1 MFRQFFR
8 IGFGGCGCDLEDHF
22 RKHAVEQSRE
32 SLRFYLKELERWKL
46 SDEKFGMDRIKKL
59 PSYISDENEG
69 VKESVETFKDFEKTL
84 NEILRKLEN
93 WNTSLGIARDIG
105 VSYDKAIIDDLRRI
119 ITKME
124 VDADRI
130 IKRGKVLL
138 ESLPVDSAPTS
149 EKKAE
154 RFHVYNQ
161 NITETRELIVDHFGH
176 AVIESAGFNHHPE
189 LQMLPLSIKEVR
201 DEVYKELMKCIT
213 AGNLRRATSWG
224 YFFFVGLGGGTGTG
238 VISPLAEK
246 FGKGSY
252 GYFTLA
258 LLGGKDDKGRVG
270 SQQPWFRRCF
280 NMLLALNDLIVTAE
294 LDGIILVDNDVIIK
308 AIDDKK
314 EGEKLQQKQLRE
326 EIDKKI
332 IEALYPAFG
341 LTTLESGG
349 MGLDWSQLKDHIGL
363 SKLEKRPPVI
373 VPCYASSSDLTLPAL
388 IDEAIESGKL
398 APCEHKHIKC
408 LFCWDNVPGDD
419 EGKLTGYLKDDF
431 GIDWVSNA
439 KITKFPD
446 GTGINISNNENSAEI
461 TMVGNKEEAIL
472 KINDDKNDKEKNLK
486 VKKEGGK
493 TNIYKYESIV
503 EKVFVYA
510 RCIENEDE
518 LRDKLK
524 EEFGGEVA
532 IIKNYLFCWDDVD
545 AKNEDNLELKKLKK
559 FLNDICKIEGM
570 SKSNNEWACVEV
582 REAPNN
588 NGGDSNRI
596 INKLKELVS
605 SREDSGASDEE
616 PNNDNKDNNKPLDKL
631 IFTKNSQ
638 KIEIEMKKYIFDWDD
653 ETFNGIKNY
662 LKEKKIVENEERENE
677 KDVPKRL
684 KDRKTIKIGKAEIT
698 LDEEKKK
705 ATLSWDKNNKRH
717 KLDLILKKEDHQR
730 KIYELEPT
738 IRFEKINNLK
748 PGLSV
753 KKVNG
758 KRHVYLEGCDAA
770 KNWVLESLEK
780 KIIVLESDE
789 IGTFWK
795 EHDLIEKRKAEG
807 IGSKRDIKVNNEVL
821 ILLVNPDVKNA
832 LYERL
837 NVARNFVWLLDK
849 FKTSIDE
856 KAELNGT
863 LDKIEIANTLVSEK
877 GEYQRYLCRMNL
889 KNGEELNNLNN
900 GGISENLKNEI
911 KISIKKEGFLLSD
924 SFDVKKTNENEWE
937 IINGDNTAVD
947 KEKKENEKF
956 IITMYLRID
965 KDKFEGDLNK
975 CIISEKLKDVF
986 KTNEFPL
993 SENAMVTKE
1002 KDDNWVITDE
1012 KEIYNVKNV
1021 KKEDGKLNIY
1031 RKKDEELNLYYLYYP
1046 ILDNLRRVRD
1056 IKKDED
1062 PLVQA
1067 RDFLFPKE
1075 LYKNKAIY
1083 DDMGMI
1089 LDRLNGEV
1097 LRIGRSEEWWPLFVD
1112 KIFDII
1118 SLSGKH
1124 DEVLLSVIS
1133 ALEGKTKE
1141 RFGKLVG
1148 EGVYDKYF
1156 KTYQRQF
1163 FKYNNRYLYHRD
1175 VTEAILSDEAE
1186 EKLPK
1191 KLKAKICEQNGV
1203 EGLEKWVEDYMDE
1216 PVKLF
1221 SMENKSSKD
1230 WKEEFK
1236 AEYKTIFE
1244 NNNITLNNNPDMIEG
1259 KYLFNWEEVP
1269 GDDNEKL
1276 KFLKDDHNIEW
1287 AKDAKIDR
1295 QAEGERIIRPIKIDG
1310 NGSTQSRKIVKVNKK
1325 GYTYEENDAH
1335 LTIIDG
1341 ETLYFIK
1348 KDEKIDVSGP
1358 SDLSFPAMLAVA
1370 GLYAEWEQVGSLPYD
1385 KNENRYKVEE
1395 TEKNAISQKL
1405 FGKDLINGKFEI
1417 YVLPKESKGY
1427 IGSPN
1432 IPNILIIDTDKEDA
1446 TLVIRK
1452 ADKVLPQELTE
1463 EVVSSSS
1470 SSISPKLEA
1479 LFKGKGI
1486 EDVNNDNYELKDGKL
1501 QPQDKAIKQKKLYR
1515 CYYIRKNDGNYSIDG
1530 DKIHNTLKVKKEE
1543 GEDSKKLKIYKKR
1556 RDKFEAARVD
1566 GASKN

>member
-22 RKHAVEQSRE
+22 RKHAVEQSRDLLE
-32 SLRFYLKELERWKL
+32 FYLKKLEKWEL
-46 SDEKFGMDRIKKL
+46 SDKKFGRDTITTLRTK
-59 PSYISDENEG
+59 YFSDENNK
-69 VKESVETFKDFEKTL
+69 KESLGKSVKMFDDTNFEET
-84 NEILRKLEN
+84 LRKILQELVAWNASLE
-93 WNTSLGIARDIG
+93 IARGISA
-105 VSYDKAIIDDLRRI
+105 SYDKAIIDDLSRI
-119 ITKME
+119 ITNME
-124 VDADRI
+124 VDADSI

-201 DEVYKELMKCIT
+201 DEVYREIMKCIT
-213 AGNLRRATSWG
+213 AEKLRAAANWG

-258 LLGGKDDKGRVG
+258 LLGGKHDKERVG

-308 AIDDKK
+308 AIDENKK
-314 EGEKLQQKQLRE
+314 EGEKLQPKQLRE

-341 LTTLESGG
+341 VTTLESGG

-373 VPCYASSSDLTLPAL
+373 VPCYASSSDLNLPAL

-472 KINDDKNDKEKNLK
+472 KIHDDKNDKEKNLK

-524 EEFGGEVA
+524 QEFGGEVA

-596 INKLKELVS
+596 LNKLKELVS
-605 SREDSGASDEE
+605 SREDSGASDEK

-631 IFTKNSQ
+631 IFTKKKNSQ

-677 KDVPKRL
+677 KDVPKRSN
-684 KDRKTIKIGKAEIT
+684 DRKTIKIGKAEIT

-738 IRFEKINNLK
+738 IRFEKIKGLK

-758 KRHVYLEGCDAA
+758 KRHVYLEGGDAA

-780 KIIVLESDE
+780 KIIVFESDE

-795 EHDLIEKRKAEG
+795 AHDLIEKRKAEG
-807 IGSKRDIKVNNEVL
+807 IGSKEDIKVNNEVL

-856 KAELNGT
+856 KYAELKGT
-863 LDKIEIANTLVSEK
+863 LDKSDIAVKLVSEN
-877 GEYQRYLCRMNL
+877 GEYQRCLCRMNL
-889 KNGEELNNLNN
+889 KNGEELNSLNN

-911 KISIKKEGFLLSD
+911 KKSINKECFLLSD
-924 SFDVKKTNENEWE
+924 CFDVKKTN
-937 IINGDNTAVD
+937 
-947 KEKKENEKF
+947 
-956 IITMYLRID
+956 
-965 KDKFEGDLNK
+965 
-975 CIISEKLKDVF
+975 
-986 KTNEFPL
+986 
-993 SENAMVTKE
+993 
-1002 KDDNWVITDE
+1002 
-1012 KEIYNVKNV
+1012 
-1021 KKEDGKLNIY
+1021 
-1031 RKKDEELNLYYLYYP
+1031 
-1046 ILDNLRRVRD
+1046 
-1056 IKKDED
+1056 
-1062 PLVQA
+1062 
-1067 RDFLFPKE
+1067 
-1075 LYKNKAIY
+1075 
-1083 DDMGMI
+1083 
-1089 LDRLNGEV
+1089 
-1097 LRIGRSEEWWPLFVD
+1097 
-1112 KIFDII
+1112 
-1118 SLSGKH
+1118 
-1124 DEVLLSVIS
+1124 
-1133 ALEGKTKE
+1133 
-1141 RFGKLVG
+1141 
-1148 EGVYDKYF
+1148 
-1156 KTYQRQF
+1156 
-1163 FKYNNRYLYHRD
+1163 
-1175 VTEAILSDEAE
+1175 
-1186 EKLPK
+1186 
-1191 KLKAKICEQNGV
+1191 
-1203 EGLEKWVEDYMDE
+1203 
-1216 PVKLF
+1216 
-1221 SMENKSSKD
+1221 
-1230 WKEEFK
+1230 
-1236 AEYKTIFE
+1236 
-1244 NNNITLNNNPDMIEG
+1244 
-1259 KYLFNWEEVP
+1259 
-1269 GDDNEKL
+1269 
-1276 KFLKDDHNIEW
+1276 
-1287 AKDAKIDR
+1287 
-1295 QAEGERIIRPIKIDG
+1295 
-1310 NGSTQSRKIVKVNKK
+1310 
-1325 GYTYEENDAH
+1325 
-1335 LTIIDG
+1335 
-1341 ETLYFIK
+1341 
-1348 KDEKIDVSGP
+1348 
-1358 SDLSFPAMLAVA
+1358 
-1370 GLYAEWEQVGSLPYD
+1370 
-1385 KNENRYKVEE
+1385 
-1395 TEKNAISQKL
+1395 
-1405 FGKDLINGKFEI
+1405 
-1417 YVLPKESKGY
+1417 
-1427 IGSPN
+1427 
-1432 IPNILIIDTDKEDA
+1432 
-1446 TLVIRK
+1446 
-1452 ADKVLPQELTE
+1452 
-1463 EVVSSSS
+1463 
-1470 SSISPKLEA
+1470 
-1479 LFKGKGI
+1479 
-1486 EDVNNDNYELKDGKL
+1486 
-1501 QPQDKAIKQKKLYR
+1501 
-1515 CYYIRKNDGNYSIDG
+1515 
-1530 DKIHNTLKVKKEE
+1530 
-1543 GEDSKKLKIYKKR
+1543 
-1556 RDKFEAARVD
+1556 
-1566 GASKN
+1566 